1 MRIKFLLFV
10 ASQTVSA
17 VLLSDQGTSVRN
29 LTGSLLE
36 LGNLTIL
43 IYSQPTTGD
52 VIFNSTTQDSIINGS
67 WNLMINPS
75 LEYGLSYW
83 KDYEI
88 NGEDLDFDGNER
100 LEFQSGLGLIN
111 NVSFINF
118 SMINS
123 CPIGSS
129 IRLIYSNGSVECQSF
144 SNSSSGTDLTNYALK
159 NQSEIF
165 SGNITTSHTGF
176 FGFLGNLA
184 NRITKLFVMEI
195 DASGNINSTG
205 NVTASYF
212 KGDGS
217 LLTNLATWTE
227 TDPIFVSENST
238 LWVEINSKLAQT
250 DQRYNETTLI
260 LSVNRTTNIMS
271 LGFYNETEVD
281 NLISASGNLSFNQ
294 SLTDTLYYS
303 VSNPSGFINNTSLS
317 AYNDT
322 SLILTTN
329 SSLWSYISVNGQNW
343 ISTFNST
350 YNSLLG
356 SQCAN
361 GYFVNGTLA
370 NGTFICASST
380 ISESDPLWTANSTL
394 VLYSNSLPLANKTIV
409 HCSNITG
416 ASSNLCTVSN
426 SAGNIFDQ
434 ALNTTSNVI
443 FASVNATGEIY
454 VANVA
459 VKQWLYNQ
467 TVVANSY
474 TDSIVLANNASW
486 TSTYNSTYAANQ
498 ANNSWNETRAN
509 NLYAG
514 IQWGY
519 NQTTISNNYV
529 NSVNSSITL
538 WVENIFAK
546 ITNVFNRTEILN
558 QYYNRSDITSLGYVN
573 SSGLS
578 IYNDTATIN
587 SLNQSISLS
596 KLEITDQ
603 RYNETNLINL
613 INQTLTSSKLDFS
626 EQRYNDTALI
636 LSVNSTSNIMS
647 LSFYNKSEISN
658 LLSNVGN
665 SSFNQS
671 LTDSLYYSIN
681 NLLNFI
687 NHTQANIYNDT
698 AITLVVNSS
707 LWSYINLN
715 QAGWISTYNITYAG
729 LINNASYLST
739 YNITYD
745 TILNQHC
752 QGGQFVNGTFQNGTL
767 RCSSIT
773 AGQSSNLFN
782 QWLNTSSNVTFANL
796 TVSSNSAFA
805 NNLSASSGFFG
816 FLGSAL
822 TRITKLFVVDLD
834 VSNNITVSGNISA
847 QFYFGSLNRSTF
859 PTSTCSGTDKVVSI
873 LTNGTVNCDTDETS
887 GGSSGTSFNNF
898 NLTLLDISTTDNGAY
913 TEVLTLPLSNGANI
927 LIECVLLQDAAVTG
941 TGVRYESTLTG
952 TSSARQVMEYYSS
965 ATAQAIC
972 SGASSTLT
980 CSPSSSSGTTV
991 TPNRL
996 YVYAVTSSTGIF
1008 TLNVKSET
1016 SNAVTVRA
1024 GSWCRSIET

>member
-1 MRIKFLLFV
+1 M
-10 ASQTVSA
+10 
-17 VLLSDQGTSVRN
+17 
-29 LTGSLLE
+29 
-36 LGNLTIL
+36 
-43 IYSQPTTGD
+43 
-52 VIFNSTTQDSIINGS
+52 
-67 WNLMINPS
+67 
-75 LEYGLSYW
+75 
-83 KDYEI
+83 
-88 NGEDLDFDGNER
+88 
-100 LEFQSGLGLIN
+100 
-111 NVSFINF
+111 
-118 SMINS
+118 
-123 CPIGSS
+123 
-129 IRLIYSNGSVECQSF
+129 
-144 SNSSSGTDLTNYALK
+144 
-159 NQSEIF
+159 
-165 SGNITTSHTGF
+165 
-176 FGFLGNLA
+176 
-184 NRITKLFVMEI
+184 
-195 DASGNINSTG
+195 
-205 NVTASYF
+205 
-212 KGDGS
+212 
-217 LLTNLATWTE
+217 
-227 TDPIFVSENST
+227 
-238 LWVEINSKLAQT
+238 
-250 DQRYNETTLI
+250 
-260 LSVNRTTNIMS
+260 
-271 LGFYNETEVD
+271 
-281 NLISASGNLSFNQ
+281 
-294 SLTDTLYYS
+294 
-303 VSNPSGFINNTSLS
+303 
-317 AYNDT
+317 
-322 SLILTTN
+322 
-329 SSLWSYISVNGQNW
+329 
-343 ISTFNST
+343 
-350 YNSLLG
+350 
-356 SQCAN
+356 
-361 GYFVNGTLA
+361 
-370 NGTFICASST
+370 
-380 ISESDPLWTANSTL
+380 
-394 VLYSNSLPLANKTIV
+394 
-409 HCSNITG
+409 
-416 ASSNLCTVSN
+416 
-426 SAGNIFDQ
+426 
-434 ALNTTSNVI
+434 
-443 FASVNATGEIY
+443 
-454 VANVA
+454 
-459 VKQWLYNQ
+459 
-467 TVVANSY
+467 
-474 TDSIVLANNASW
+474 
-486 TSTYNSTYAANQ
+486 
-498 ANNSWNETRAN
+498 
-509 NLYAG
+509 
-514 IQWGY
+514 
-519 NQTTISNNYV
+519 
-529 NSVNSSITL
+529 
-538 WVENIFAK
+538 
-546 ITNVFNRTEILN
+546 
-558 QYYNRSDITSLGYVN
+558 
-573 SSGLS
+573 
-578 IYNDTATIN
+578 
-587 SLNQSISLS
+587 
-596 KLEITDQ
+596 
-603 RYNETNLINL
+603 
-613 INQTLTSSKLDFS
+613 
-626 EQRYNDTALI
+626 
-636 LSVNSTSNIMS
+636 NSTSNIMS